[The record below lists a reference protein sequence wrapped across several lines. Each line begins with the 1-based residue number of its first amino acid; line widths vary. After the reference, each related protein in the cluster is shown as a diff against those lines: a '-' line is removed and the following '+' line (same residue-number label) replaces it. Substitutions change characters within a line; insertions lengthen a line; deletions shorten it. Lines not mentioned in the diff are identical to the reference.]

1 MKDATT
7 LVTCAVPH
15 VRCHMRGTTCA
26 VPTSDASKGFRTIR
40 PDVSRRQYVAGCRFC
55 VSFAK
60 RDKTARNTWKRVLT
74 SNSVM
79 LLLDSLREPGGG
91 CCHCDIL
98 DPVQPLVLQGRRERV
113 CRALCYV
120 LPSTTK
126 VFFFFLVQT
135 CLNSQYSPEQIRIP
149 RRARRSFF
157 LVVDK

>member
-1 MKDATT
+1 MSFLWLSSPRSSFMKDATT

-91 CCHCDIL
+91 CFHCDIL
-98 DPVQPLVLQGRRERV
+98 DPVQPLVLQRRRGLV
-113 CRALCYV
+113 CRALYYV
-120 LPSTTK
+120 LVSATK
-126 VFFFFLVQT
+126 FFLVQT
-135 CLNSQYSPEQIRIP
+135 WTCLNSQ
-149 RRARRSFF
+149 
-157 LVVDK
+157 